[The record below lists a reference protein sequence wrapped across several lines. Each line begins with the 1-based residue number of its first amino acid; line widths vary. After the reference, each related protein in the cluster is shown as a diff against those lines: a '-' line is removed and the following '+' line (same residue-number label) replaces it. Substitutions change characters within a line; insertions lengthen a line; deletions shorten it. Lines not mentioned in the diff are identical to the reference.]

1 MIKNWFISICLL
13 LYLGINGLIFTH
25 FHEEQSFKC
34 DASSKHEQHYHAKE
48 IETCFVCTHHFT
60 LTFSSLFKNN
70 FFEFVSHINQLIF
83 GYQSDFTIFNKSTLF
98 LRGPPF
104 EIIF

>member
-34 DASSKHEQHYHAKE
+34 DASTKHEQHYHDKE
-48 IETCFVCTHHFT
+48 IETC
-60 LTFSSLFKNN
+60 
-70 FFEFVSHINQLIF
+70 
-83 GYQSDFTIFNKSTLF
+83 
-98 LRGPPF
+98 
-104 EIIF
+104 